1 MLKRSLTIGFIALN
15 FWNFAQSTNWQAF
28 TDSIPSLSSPR
39 ACDLNGD
46 GIKDIVIGGGTDG
59 VFSNNGI
66 MAYNGLNGNLLWKR
80 SSRNEVFGSA
90 IFQDITGDGVKD
102 VIIPGR
108 QAQLL
113 AINGT
118 NGSLLWDYFPY
129 GTNPADSGLYNF
141 YNPQFIQD
149 VNGDNIQDILVSNG
163 GDHNAPAWQ
172 TNRPPGHL
180 MVVNGLNGS
189 LLAKAVVPDSAETYC
204 SPIVADIQNNGTKWI
219 LYGTGGEN
227 LGGSFFACPLNDLLQ
242 NNSLTNSITLATNP
256 NKGYIAPASVEKDG
270 QNAYDIYIQ
279 CFDGTITKIKGSG
292 FSTVWT
298 ANIPNTESSAALV
311 LGKFNADFSPD
322 VFAVLFK
329 GVAPSYTDF
338 YQVVLNGDN
347 GNIEY
352 IDSIGTMHYASA
364 NAVDIDN
371 NGIDEAVVS
380 VTYFEN
386 GAYKHRLHALDFYN
400 NTTTQL
406 DITRPGVNL
415 GCTPLIENIDTDPQ
429 LEMIYVVKKDSINPV
444 GWKGIYVNCVN
455 MGFST
460 PNAGIAWGSYIGTQ
474 NNGYYNYTPVNCGF
488 GSLVQ
493 GVNFTHPTCNGLTNG
508 TITPIL
514 YGNTGPYTYVWSNG
528 SINPSITGLGAG
540 SYTVRVTNTQGCF
553 EDRNTLLMDPYVITF
568 GGIAPPTCLG
578 GNNGTATLN
587 SSGCYCMFSTC
598 TFLWENGGTTKPNYN
613 LVEGWNSVTTN
624 HPGGCT
630 VVDSVFI
637 PSPPPVIDSFLVK
650 NLSCFNSNDGMIE
663 LYPSQPVANVN
674 FAWSNGMSADSVYN
688 LGAGSFS
695 VIVEDSRPC
704 IDTLTFTI
712 TQPDSIVFNVDAHNL
727 SCNNASD
734 GSISIVANG
743 GTSPYAYFLNNL
755 QGQNPVISNLI
766 AGNYNVSVSDSN
778 GCYGAS
784 QNITIIEPAALLLNL
799 SGTPSSGMASFDG
812 IATVVTSGGTAPYQY
827 VWNDSNSQTDS
838 MAVYLNPG
846 WYEVL
851 VTDVNGCSITDSIY
865 LGAASIADLGDL
877 TPYFYPNPT
886 TSNIQ
891 ITVPNTYLNS
901 SYYLTSENGKT
912 LRNGTFSSM
921 KTVLDLTDLS
931 SGIYFLKT
939 EGGVTLKIVKAE

>member
-1 MLKRSLTIGFIALN
+1 MFKRSLTVGFIALSFIN
-15 FWNFAQSTNWQAF
+15 FGQSSNWQAF

-80 SSRNEVFGSA
+80 ASRNEVFGSG

-102 VIIPGR
+102 VFIPGR

-113 AINGT
+113 AINGS
-118 NGSLLWDYFPY
+118 NGTLIWDYFPY

-149 VNGDNIQDILVSNG
+149 VNGDNVQDILVSNG

-227 LGGSFFACPLNDLLQ
+227 LGGSFFACPLNDLIQ
-242 NNSLTNSITLATNP
+242 NNSLANSITLATNP
-256 NKGYIAPASVEKDG
+256 NKGYIAPATVEKDG
-270 QNAYDIYIQ
+270 QNAFDIYIQ
-279 CFDGTITKIKGSG
+279 CFDGAITKIKGSSFG
-292 FSTVWT
+292 TVWT
-298 ANIPNTESSAALV
+298 TTIPNTESSAALV

-352 IDSIGTMHYASA
+352 FDSLGTMHYASA

-386 GAYKHRLHALDFYN
+386 GAYKHRMHALDFYN
-400 NTTTQL
+400 NTTTQM
-406 DITRPGVNL
+406 DITRSGVNL
-415 GCTPLIENIDTDPQ
+415 GCTPLIENIDSDPQ

-444 GWKGIYVNCVN
+444 GWKGIFVNCVN
-455 MGFST
+455 TSFST
-460 PNAGIAWGSYIGTQ
+460 PNSGIAWGSYMGTQ
-474 NNGYYNYTPVNCGF
+474 NNGYYNYTPINCGF

-508 TITPIL
+508 TITPVL
-514 YGNTGPYTYVWSNG
+514 FGNSGPYTYVWSNG
-528 SINPSITGLGAG
+528 SINPSISGLGAS
-540 SYTVRVTNTQGCF
+540 SYTVRVTNAQGCY
-553 EDRNTLLMDPYVITF
+553 EDRSTLLMDPYVISF
-568 GGIAPPTCLG
+568 GGIAAPTCPG

-598 TFLWENGGTTKPNYN
+598 TFLWENGGTAKPNYN
-613 LVEGWNSVTTN
+613 LVEGWNSVTIN
-624 HPGGCT
+624 HPDGCT

-650 NLSCFNSNDGMIE
+650 NLSCFNTNDGMIE
-663 LYPSQPVANVN
+663 LYPYQPVSNVN
-674 FAWSNGMSADSVYN
+674 FAWSTGMSADSIYN
-688 LGAGSFS
+688 LWAGTFS

-712 TQPDSIVFNVDAHNL
+712 TQPDSLIFATNVNHVN
-727 SCNNASD
+727 CYNGND
-734 GSISIVANG
+734 GTIDFSANG
-743 GTSPYAYFLNNL
+743 GTTPYSYYLNNL
-755 QGQNPVISNLI
+755 QSQNPVLSDLI
-766 AGNYNVSVSDSN
+766 AGNYTVNVSDSN
-778 GCYGAS
+778 GCFGAS
-784 QNITIIEPAALLLNL
+784 QNITISQPSELILNL
-799 SGTPSSGMASFDG
+799 SGTPSSGLASFDG
-812 IATVVTSGGTAPYQY
+812 IASVATSGGTAPYSY
-827 VWNDSNSQTDS
+827 LWNDSNSQTDS

-851 VTDVNGCSITDSIY
+851 VTDNNGCSMTDSIY
-865 LGAASIADLGDL
+865 LGATATDELNNYPISL
-877 TPYFYPNPT
+877 FPNPT
-886 TSNIQ
+886 NNFVRISVSEDMIGLNCKLITFNGSLLEEVILKTLQTDIDLSEYALGIYYIQ
-891 ITVPNTYLNS
+891 IGNRNNTKL
-901 SYYLTSENGKT
+901 
-912 LRNGTFSSM
+912 
-921 KTVLDLTDLS
+921 
-931 SGIYFLKT
+931 
-939 EGGVTLKIVKAE
+939 VKL

>member
-1 MLKRSLTIGFIALN
+1 MFKRCLTISFIAISFLN
-15 FWNFAQSTNWQAF
+15 FGQSSNWQAF

-46 GIKDIVIGGGTDG
+46 GVKDIVIGGGTDG

-80 SSRNEVFGSA
+80 ASRNEVFGSA

-102 VIIPGR
+102 VFIPGR

-113 AINGT
+113 AINGS
-118 NGSLLWDYFPY
+118 NGSLIWDYFPY

-172 TNRPPGHL
+172 TNRPPGYL

-189 LLAKAVVPDSAETYC
+189 LLAKAVMPDSAETYC

-242 NNSLTNSITLATNP
+242 NNALTNSITLATNP

-270 QNAYDIYIQ
+270 QNAFDIYIQ
-279 CFDGTITKIKGSG
+279 CFDGAITKIKGSSFG
-292 FSTVWT
+292 TVWT
-298 ANIPNTESSAALV
+298 TTIPNTESSAALV

-415 GCTPLIENIDTDPQ
+415 GCTPLIENIDTDAQ

-528 SINPSITGLGAG
+528 SINPSVSGLVAG
-540 SYTVRVTNTQGCF
+540 SYTVRVTNAQGCF

-568 GGIAPPTCLG
+568 GGIAPPTCPG

-598 TFLWENGGTTKPNYN
+598 TFLWENGGITKPNYN
-613 LVEGWNSVTTN
+613 LTEGWNSVAIS
-624 HPGGCT
+624 HPDGCI

-674 FAWSNGMSADSVYN
+674 FAWSNGLSADSVYN
-688 LGAGSFS
+688 LWAGTFS

-734 GSISIVANG
+734 GSISIIANG

-778 GCYGAS
+778 GCFGAS
-784 QNITIIEPAALLLNL
+784 QNITIIEPAALSLNL

-851 VTDVNGCSITDSIY
+851 VTDGNGCSITDSIY
-865 LGAASIADLGDL
+865 LGAASTIQLSNDNVIV
-877 TPYFYPNPT
+877 YPNPAV
-886 TSNIQ
+886 NQAQ
-891 ITVPNTYLNS
+891 IEIPMNMLGQVCKLFSADGSELEDIKLNA
-901 SYYLTSENGKT
+901 L
-912 LRNGTFSSM
+912 
-921 KTVLDLTDLS
+921 LTDLDLS
-931 SGIYFLKT
+931 SFASGVYFIQIGDNHFERLIK
-939 EGGVTLKIVKAE
+939 K